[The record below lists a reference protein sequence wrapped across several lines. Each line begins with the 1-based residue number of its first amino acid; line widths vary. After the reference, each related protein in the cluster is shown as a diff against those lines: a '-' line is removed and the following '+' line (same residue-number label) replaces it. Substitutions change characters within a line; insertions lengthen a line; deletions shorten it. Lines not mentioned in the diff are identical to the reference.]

1 MEVGERTD
9 ERNQS
14 GGGVHR
20 WISEAIHGG
29 SGESVPEEKP

>member
-1 MEVGERTD
+1 MD

-14 GGGVHR
+14 GGDVHR
-20 WISEAIHGG
+20 WIPETIHGG